1 MWNPF
6 SSNALSTLG
15 KASKNAGRQIHGSFW
30 LLFRYDNGCL
40 AILEGEIVAV
50 ASVPFACFF
59 MGLGDQTGYQGQKY
73 QINNLFHNNHGI
85 YKVYIGETNVHKM
98 LILCKSNL

>member
-15 KASKNAGRQIHGSFW
+15 KASKNAGRQIHGFP
-30 LLFRYDNGCL
+30 L
-40 AILEGEIVAV
+40 A
-50 ASVPFACFF
+50 
-59 MGLGDQTGYQGQKY
+59 GYQGQKY

>member
-15 KASKNAGRQIHGSFW
+15 KASKNAGRQIHGFP
-30 LLFRYDNGCL
+30 LAAFLGTTIGCL

-50 ASVPFACFF
+50 ASVPSPVFH
-59 MGLGDQTGYQGQKY
+59 GLGDQTGYQGQKY

>member
-1 MWNPF
+1 
-6 SSNALSTLG
+6 
-15 KASKNAGRQIHGSFW
+15 
-30 LLFRYDNGCL
+30 
-40 AILEGEIVAV
+40 
-50 ASVPFACFF
+50 